1 MARTNGTLS
10 ITETPKADRSPRQLA
25 DEHCQQYLTKLVK
38 YAEQIN
44 GAIAS
49 ANDWWLSRYQAEK
62 TAQAAFLEMQ
72 ANTIREHAE
81 RLKFG
86 SDESIE
92 KGITDA
98 VKAIKEARL
107 ATAAWRARVILPIEQ
122 LLQSNNRVL
131 DEMVS
136 EAETREKNEPLISGG
151 LVNQVKEIARGWAKY
166 RFDESSGRI
175 VIC

>member
-1 MARTNGTLS
+1 MSRRNLQ
-10 ITETPKADRSPRQLA
+10 ITEAPKLERTPQQMAED
-25 DEHCQQYLTKLVK
+25 HCQPYLTKLVK

-62 TAQAAFLEMQ
+62 AAQAAFLEMQ

-92 KGITDA
+92 KGISDA

-107 ATAAWRARVILPIEQ
+107 ATAAWRARVILPVEQ

-131 DEMVS
+131 DEMLA
-136 EAETREKNEPLISGG
+136 EAEQREKNEPLISNG
-151 LVNQVKEIARGWAKY
+151 LVNHVKEIARGWAKY
-166 RFDESSGRI
+166 RFDESLGRI
-175 VIC
+175 LVC